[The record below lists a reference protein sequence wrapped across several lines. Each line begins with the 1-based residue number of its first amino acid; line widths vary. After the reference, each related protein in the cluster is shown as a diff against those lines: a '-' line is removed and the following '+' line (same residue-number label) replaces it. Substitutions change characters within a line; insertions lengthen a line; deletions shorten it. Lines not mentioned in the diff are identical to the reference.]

1 MILVETGRVNKSKLS
16 SENKGC
22 IKPKKTF
29 NTPSDASMQD
39 ENSADGN
46 DASLHEDKL
55 DDDATK
61 DDDDLPQD
69 LVSILIQD
77 WQKTWDPG
85 KTLNLSNF
93 KQTWKT

>member
-39 ENSADGN
+39 ENSADEN
-46 DASLHEDKL
+46 EASLHEDKQ
-55 DDDATK
+55 DDYGATK
-61 DDDDLPQD
+61 DDDVVGLPQ
-69 LVSILIQD
+69 VSVSDFIQD
-77 WQKTWDPG
+77 GQNT
-85 KTLNLSNF
+85 
-93 KQTWKT
+93 